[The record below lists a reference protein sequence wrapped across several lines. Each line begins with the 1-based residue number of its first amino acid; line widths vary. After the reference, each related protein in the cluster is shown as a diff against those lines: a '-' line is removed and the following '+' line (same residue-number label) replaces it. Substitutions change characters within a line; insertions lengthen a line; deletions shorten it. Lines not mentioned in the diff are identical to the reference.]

1 MGLCIMGYVSTWPNA
16 KTIGKEYDPEVLKMI
31 NAKKK
36 EIELEEAKVD
46 KPVEALSTEAKDVG
60 LADNSLQSVKGDKA
74 IPVAIPESNPAS
86 DVTPTESPANANV
99 PLENSSR
106 IDAPNVSI

>member
-31 NAKKK
+31 NAKK
-36 EIELEEAKVD
+36 EIELEEAKVE
-46 KPVEALSTEAKDVG
+46 KPVEAQSTEAKDAG

-74 IPVAIPESNPAS
+74 IPVVIPESSPAS
-86 DVTPTESPANANV
+86 DVTPVENPTTANV
-99 PLENSSR
+99 PLENPSG
-106 IDAPNVSI
+106 IDTPSVSI